1 MIISINRKAYY
12 LLIGFFYC
20 ISHLLSGQDQRIAD
34 SLSKVYQNDQLEGLE
49 KLELLRNLAFNEL
62 SDLELSKQ
70 YAEELIALS
79 KLENNN
85 LYLFRG
91 YYQKGSI
98 YINAGDLEIAL
109 DAYFKGL
116 ETASKAAY
124 MEGEGSAYYA
134 IADVYSVMGN
144 SDNAEEYYN
153 KAIQILRKADDSVSL
168 ATALLNTGEYYFR
181 NRKYAA
187 ALQFNDEAKVIFE
200 SVNNPIGM
208 AYAIGNAGMLNAEQ
222 GNDVLAEANIN
233 EAIAILEELQDY
245 YPISVYLTYM
255 SDIYLRKKDFPTA
268 LGYANKSLELATTY
282 GLKEQI
288 SEANLKLA
296 ELYEVKGDQATSYTY
311 YKAHIAYRDS
321 LINIEKVQQIADLR
335 TDHEVSQKQIEL
347 DLSEQ
352 REKNQRNISI
362 GTGIV
367 LFLIGIMAFGLFRR
381 NKFIRKTKQIIE
393 EERDRSDKLLLNI
406 LPEETAAE
414 LKANGA
420 VKAKKY
426 DAVTVLFTDFK
437 GFTSYSEKLSPEAL
451 VETIGF
457 YFSKFDAIIEKYG
470 LEKIKTIGDA
480 YMCAGGLHDNT
491 KDHAHRMVAA
501 AFEIAAFF
509 EETKKDVAASELT
522 FDIRIGINTGPVV
535 AGIVGTKKF
544 AYDIWGDAVNVA
556 SRMESMSEPGRI
568 NISENTYAL
577 IKEDAECEYRGK
589 IAVKNRGMMKMYF
602 VNSIKTDNLLRESQ
616 TAINEV
622 AKN

>member
-1 MIISINRKAYY
+1 MTINRKAYY

-34 SLSKVYQNDQLEGLE
+34 SLSKVYQNDQLVGLE

-91 YYQKGSI
+91 YHQKGSI

-116 ETASKAAY
+116 ETASKAEY
-124 MEGEGSAYYA
+124 IEGEGSAYYA

-168 ATALLNTGEYYFR
+168 ATALLNTGEYYFK

-200 SVNNPIGM
+200 SVNYPIGM
-208 AYAIGNAGMLNAEQ
+208 AYAIGNAGMLDAEQ
-222 GNDVLAEANIN
+222 GNDILAEANIN
-233 EAIAILEELQDY
+233 EAITILEELRDY

-255 SDIYLRKKDFPTA
+255 SDIYIRKNDFPTA
-268 LGYANKSLELATTY
+268 LNYGERSLDLATQY
-282 GLKEQI
+282 GLKDQI
-288 SEANLKLA
+288 SEANLKLS
-296 ELYEVKGDQATSYTY
+296 ELHEAKGDLAMAYDY
-311 YKAHIAYRDS
+311 YKAHIIYRDS
-321 LINIEKVQQIADLR
+321 VVNLENVQKAADTRTNFEVAQKEIA
-335 TDHEVSQKQIEL
+335 L

-362 GTGIV
+362 GIGAV
-367 LFLIGIMAFGLFRR
+367 LFLIGILAVGLFRR
-381 NKFIRKTKQIIE
+381 NTFIRKTKQIIE
-393 EERDRSDKLLLNI
+393 EERDRSDNLLLNI

-420 VKAKKY
+420 VKAKRY
-426 DAVTVLFTDFK
+426 ESVTVLFTDFK
-437 GFTSYSEKLSPEAL
+437 GFTSYSEKLSPEVL
-451 VETIGF
+451 VETISF

-480 YMCAGGLHDNT
+480 YMCAGGLHDQT
-491 KDHAHRMVAA
+491 KDHAHRMVMA
-501 AFEIAAFF
+501 AFEIASCV
-509 EETKKDVAASELT
+509 E
-522 FDIRIGINTGPVV
+522 
-535 AGIVGTKKF
+535 
-544 AYDIWGDAVNVA
+544 
-556 SRMESMSEPGRI
+556 
-568 NISENTYAL
+568 
-577 IKEDAECEYRGK
+577 
-589 IAVKNRGMMKMYF
+589 
-602 VNSIKTDNLLRESQ
+602 
-616 TAINEV
+616 
-622 AKN
+622 

>member
-1 MIISINRKAYY
+1 MIMSIDRKAYY

-20 ISHLLSGQDQRIAD
+20 IVHLMSGQDQRIAD
-34 SLSKVYQNDQLEGLE
+34 SLSKVYQNDRLAGLE

-62 SDLELSKQ
+62 SDLELSKR

-124 MEGEGSAYYA
+124 LEGEGSAYYA

-168 ATALLNTGEYYFR
+168 ATALLNTGEYYFK
-181 NRKYAA
+181 NRKYGA

-200 SVNNPIGM
+200 RVHNPIGM
-208 AYAIGNAGMLNAEQ
+208 AYAMGNAGMLYAEQ

-233 EAIAILEELQDY
+233 EAITILEELQDY

-255 SDIYLRKKDFPTA
+255 SDIYLRRNDPTTA
-268 LGYANKSLELATTY
+268 FNYAERSLELATAY
-282 GLKEQI
+282 GLKNQI
-288 SEANLKLA
+288 SDANLKLS
-296 ELYEVKGDQATSYTY
+296 ELNENLGDFEKSHHH
-311 YKAHIAYRDS
+311 YKQHIAYRDS
-321 LINIEKVQQIADLR
+321 VKNIEDVQKMADQR
-335 TDHEVSQKQIEL
+335 TNFEVSQKQIQL
-347 DLSEQ
+347 DLAEQ
-352 REKNQRNISI
+352 REKNQRNITI
-362 GTGIV
+362 ATTIA
-367 LFLIGIMAFGLFRR
+367 LFLIGIFAFGLFRR
-381 NKFIRKTKQIIE
+381 NTFIRKTKQIIE
-393 EERDRSDKLLLNI
+393 EERDRSDTLLRNI

-414 LKANGA
+414 LKMHGK
-420 VKAKKY
+420 VKAKKIES
-426 DAVTVLFTDFK
+426 ATVLFTDFK
-437 GFTSYSEKLSPEAL
+437 GFTQYSAHLSPEDL
-451 VETIGF
+451 VETVGF
-457 YFSKFDAIIEKYG
+457 YFSKFDEIVEKHG

-480 YMCAGGLHDNT
+480 YMCAGGLHGST
-491 KDHAHRMVAA
+491 KTHPEQMVLAA
-501 AFEIAAFF
+501 TEIAQFVNK
-509 EETKKDVAASELT
+509 TKLDVAASAMN

-535 AGIVGTKKF
+535 AGVVGTKKF
-544 AYDIWGDAVNVA
+544 AYDIWGDTVNVA

-568 NISENTYAL
+568 NISNNTYEL
-577 IKEDAECEYRGK
+577 IKSEFDCEYRGE
-589 IAVKNRGMMKMYF
+589 IEAKNRGKIKMYF
-602 VNSIKTDNLLRESQ
+602 VKG
-616 TAINEV
+616 
-622 AKN
+622 AKSKV